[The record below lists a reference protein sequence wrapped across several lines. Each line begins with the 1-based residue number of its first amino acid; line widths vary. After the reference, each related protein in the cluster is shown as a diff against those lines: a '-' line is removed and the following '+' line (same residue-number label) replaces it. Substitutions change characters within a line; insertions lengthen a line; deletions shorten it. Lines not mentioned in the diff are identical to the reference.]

1 MTVSDPEDEFF
12 FGLPLSTAR
21 VPDLSWDADSYFLYE
36 AAIAAISIVFFR
48 CTVPFKKDEPV
59 ALRYFFAVVLGFLA
73 YSKKSYTLISA
84 VELFSYT
91 VPVVLGSNL
100 SAVKAKLPLP
110 DQLLR
115 LLLIAASGC
124 LSLMISHYV
133 ASGELMS
140 HLRRITPDY
149 ISNICYALIPIEEV
163 AAAYNIMA
171 KFQKKEILDRQIH
184 HLLFVTFHMQV
195 Q

>member
-21 VPDLSWDADSYFLYE
+21 VPDLAWDADSYFLYE

-140 HLRRITPDY
+140 HLRGITPDY

-171 KFQKKEILDRQIH
+171 KFQKKEVLDRQIH
-184 HLLFVTFHMQV
+184 HLFFVTFHMQV